1 MSYFF
6 HGCRGSFSY
15 RKFLTKQF
23 IFIALCNLHTDLDVF
38 CIISEILILFHCTD
52 VSFSHFTIQC
62 KSCRDFYETESVYDV
77 KCFAG
82 VNMQLHYLIY
92 NVRHN
97 MRQL

>member
-38 CIISEILILFHCTD
+38 CIISEIEILFHCTD
-52 VSFSHFTIQC
+52 VSFSLISQFNAKVVAIFTKQ
-62 KSCRDFYETESVYDV
+62 SPFMMSNALLE
-77 KCFAG
+77 
-82 VNMQLHYLIY
+82 
-92 NVRHN
+92 
-97 MRQL
+97 